1 MYCIN
6 ISDLFFIK
14 YVYLYQMD
22 YSIVIPVYNSSKTL
36 PVLFGELETVI
47 NNLNAKTEVIFVDDC
62 STDNSWEVLKS
73 INASTKNKVKII
85 RLANNVGQWMATL
98 AGIRK
103 SSGKLIITIDD
114 DLEYDTADIQLL
126 INEYH
131 KNNYYL
137 IYGIPTEKKN
147 RDIFYKLFFKMR
159 DRFLRLF
166 LDKIQTESFKIF
178 KREIYFNESGEM
190 FSHLHFEA
198 YTKFTVA
205 KKYTGHLAVNYRS
218 RYFGNS
224 NHTLFMK
231 ARIMI
236 KYGIEYYKSP
246 FKWPLYILFILISFY
261 SAASILH
268 VFDNLLIAVK
278 YCIFMVCLLIIG
290 ILGKY
295 LSSLYFKLKGLP
307 EYIIIEEF

>member
-1 MYCIN
+1 
-6 ISDLFFIK
+6 
-14 YVYLYQMD
+14 MD
-22 YSIVIPVYNSSKTL
+22 YSIVIPVFNSSKTL
-36 PVLFGELETVI
+36 PVLYNELDSVV
-47 NNLNAKTEVIFVDDC
+47 NKTKDIVEIIFVDDC
-62 STDNSWEVLKS
+62 STDDSWEILKS
-73 INASTKNKVKII
+73 INASTENNVKII

-98 AGIRK
+98 AGIKK
-103 SSGKLIITIDD
+103 STGKLIITIDD

-131 KNNYYL
+131 NNNYYL

-166 LDKIQTESFKIF
+166 LGKIQTESFKIF
-178 KREIYFNESGEM
+178 KREIYFDDSGEM

-198 YTKFTVA
+198 YTKFMVA
-205 KKYTGHLAVNYRS
+205 KKYTGHVAVNYRN

-246 FKWPLYILFILISFY
+246 FKYPLYILF
-261 SAASILH
+261 
-268 VFDNLLIAVK
+268 LLITTLFIGYSLAFNTKFLLLIK
-278 YCIFMVCLLIIG
+278 YVIFMFCLLIIG

-307 EYIIIEEF
+307 EYIIIEEY